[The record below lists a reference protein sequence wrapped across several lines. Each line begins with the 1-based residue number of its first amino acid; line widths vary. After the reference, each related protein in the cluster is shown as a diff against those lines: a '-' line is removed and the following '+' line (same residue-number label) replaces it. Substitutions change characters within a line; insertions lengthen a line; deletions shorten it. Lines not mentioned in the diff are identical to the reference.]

1 MSYKIKTLQ
10 VSANS
15 LQGTSKVFQSMTTSH
30 SRHPI
35 NNNTAN
41 NAGTVPAAR
50 NYGHARNDTTAG
62 GYAERL
68 DAIRAALLNAGIEPA
83 NMDALLSRLADADG
97 QIIRAGTA
105 SKPNSKNLWLIAYH
119 DRGLPFVVVAG
130 DWAASADLKWIA
142 QTGDTMT
149 GAERREL
156 KRRMADARQ
165 TREIEQASQWEQ
177 AAARAARVW
186 HDSVPADQG
195 HSYLLRKGVQ
205 AHSARQQGRELVLLL
220 TDFNGK
226 AWSLQTVNEAG
237 DKRLMAG
244 GRKAGNF
251 IVVSGPDYPARILI
265 CEGYA
270 TGCTLTEIDPAALVL
285 AAVDAGN
292 LKAVATGARNRWPN
306 ADIVVCG
313 DDDRQ
318 TKGNPGATNA
328 RAAAIAAGARYA
340 LPEWPTAA
348 PLDLSDFNDLHQWHK
363 EAQ

>member
-1 MSYKIKTLQ
+1 MKK
-10 VSANS
+10 APA
-15 LQGTSKVFQSMTTSH
+15 TTAK
-30 SRHPI
+30 RH
-35 NNNTAN
+35 TH
-41 NAGTVPAAR
+41 G
-50 NYGHARNDTTAG
+50 NDTTVST
-62 GYAERL
+62 YAERL

-97 QIIRAGTA
+97 QVIRAGTA
-105 SKPNSKNLWLIAYH
+105 NKPNSKNLWLIAYH
-119 DRGLPFVVVAG
+119 DRGLPFVIVAG
-130 DWAASADLKWIA
+130 DWSTGAETKWIA
-142 QTGDTMT
+142 DTGETLSE
-149 GAERREL
+149 AERREL
-156 KRRMADARQ
+156 KRRLADARQ
-165 TREIEQASQWEQ
+165 ARETEQASQWEQ
-177 AAARAARVW
+177 AATRAARVW
-186 HDSVPADQG
+186 RDSVPADQC
-195 HSYLLRKGVQ
+195 HPYLLRKRTEP
-205 AHSARQQGRELVLLL
+205 HSARQRGQELVLLL
-220 TDFNGK
+220 TDFTGK

-237 DKRLMAG
+237 EKRLMAG

-251 IVVSGPDYPARILI
+251 IVVGGPDYPARILI

>member
-1 MSYKIKTLQ
+1 MKE
-10 VSANS
+10 APA
-15 LQGTSKVFQSMTTSH
+15 TTAKRHTH
-30 SRHPI
+30 S
-35 NNNTAN
+35 
-41 NAGTVPAAR
+41 
-50 NYGHARNDTTAG
+50 NDTTAG

-68 DAIRAALLNAGIEPA
+68 DAIRAALMNAGIEPA

-97 QIIRAGTA
+97 QVIRAGTA
-105 SKPNSKNLWLIAYH
+105 SKPNSKNLWLIVYH

-130 DWAASADLKWIA
+130 DWSTGAETKWIA
-142 QTGDTMT
+142 DTGETLSE
-149 GAERREL
+149 AERREL
-156 KRRMADARQ
+156 KRRLADAKQ
-165 TREIEQASQWEQ
+165 AREIGQASQWEQ
-177 AAARAARVW
+177 AATRAAHVW
-186 HDSVPADQG
+186 RDSVPADQG
-195 HSYLLRKGVQ
+195 HPYLLRKRTQ
-205 AHSARQQGRELVLLL
+205 PHSARQRGRELVLLL

-251 IVVSGPDYPARILI
+251 IVIDGPDYPVRILI

-270 TGCTLTEIDPAALVL
+270 TGCTLAESDPAALVL

-292 LKAVATGARNRWPN
+292 LYAVTTEARKRWPD

-318 TKGNPGATNA
+318 TEGNPGATKA

-340 LPEWPTAA
+340 LPEWPPAA
-348 PLDLSDFNDLHQWHK
+348 PPNLSDFNDLHTWL
-363 EAQ
+363 EGAL